1 MKNYEIIAELSKLP
15 AGDEVSF
22 DSICTQKEV
31 DIQEDSDDGEVYIV
45 SKKICSVDTDTGK
58 IMLS

>member
-1 MKNYEIIAELSKLP
+1 MKNYELIAELIKLP

-31 DIQEDSDDGEVYIV
+31 DVQDDSDDGEIYIV
-45 SKKICSVDTDTGK
+45 SKKICYVSTDSGR
-58 IMLS
+58 IMLG

>member
-1 MKNYEIIAELSKLP
+1 MKNYELIAELVKLP

-22 DSICTQKEV
+22 DCICNAEEV
-31 DIQEDSDDGEVYIV
+31 DIQEDSDVGEVYIV
-45 SKKICSVDTDTGK
+45 SKKISSVDTDPGK

>member
-1 MKNYEIIAELSKLP
+1 MRNYELIAELSKLP
-15 AGDEVSF
+15 AGSEVSF
-22 DSICTQKEV
+22 ECVCVPDEV

-45 SKKICSVDTDTGK
+45 SKKICCVDTENGR

>member
-1 MKNYEIIAELSKLP
+1 MKNWELIAELSKLP
-15 AGDEVSF
+15 AGAEVSF
-22 DSICTQKEV
+22 DCICVPREV

-45 SKKICSVDTDTGK
+45 SKKICSVDTQDGK